1 MATARKPVLPSSVM
15 VVGGAGFLG
24 SHLVDR
30 LLVEGVQVAV
40 VDDLS
45 TGSLANLAEARSNA
59 PEGSLRIDTVDV
71 TIPEFV
77 GAIARRR
84 PDVMVITA
92 AFTGDPNDTSEAV
105 RSFAVVASALEAC
118 RAAKIDK
125 VVVIVPGS
133 ALYGDVLSRELPIR
147 EDREHRLVGAQGVAV
162 EAVSNLLEV
171 YRRDHDID
179 HTTLAVSTLY
189 GRRQRSD
196 TNLVANLLSARAS
209 GEAPVIHGDGK
220 QTLDLLHVDDAVDAV
235 VKALTKGS
243 GQLLHVASGSQTSL
257 RSLLQAIG
265 IESVVS
271 QPKRPG
277 SIQRSA
283 LSPSRARLHLGWSPW
298 TTLAD
303 GLARSSD

>member
-84 PDVMVITA
+84 PDVMVIAA

-125 VVVIVPGS
+125 VVVIVP
-133 ALYGDVLSRELPIR
+133 EI
-147 EDREHRLVGAQGVAV
+147 
-162 EAVSNLLEV
+162 
-171 YRRDHDID
+171 
-179 HTTLAVSTLY
+179 
-189 GRRQRSD
+189 GR
-196 TNLVANLLSARAS
+196 A
-209 GEAPVIHGDGK
+209 
-220 QTLDLLHVDDAVDAV
+220 HV
-235 VKALTKGS
+235 
-243 GQLLHVASGSQTSL
+243 
-257 RSLLQAIG
+257 
-265 IESVVS
+265 
-271 QPKRPG
+271 
-277 SIQRSA
+277 
-283 LSPSRARLHLGWSPW
+283 
-298 TTLAD
+298 
-303 GLARSSD
+303 